1 MGLTVIPSNI
11 GGVSLNS
18 IASPL
23 ASLLSN
29 PNKVDNLIFPSDLGS
44 NPSLGHAV
52 IFQAYDYKTS
62 LGEAIAAAATKAIN
76 AVAAEESTSAAAV
89 ALVGSIASNVGP
101 STFRYLN
108 AATYTPQ
115 KQQTPYTTISLFMP
129 DTQTVNFNSHYEE
142 VSLTKELGIPGY
154 LAHAYSDA
162 TKDGLKNSGT
172 PYAIATAG
180 AIAGAS
186 VGSQNL
192 GSLIAQ
198 SAGVIVNPQIQLLF
212 TSVSLRTFQLEFLM
226 TPKTSA
232 EAQVVKN
239 ICDSFAFYSLPGI
252 AGNQTGQPGQFLTPP
267 QIFSVQFQFLGSSSA
282 LSQISNTLTSA
293 LNTTG
298 LSPFLTTN
306 SITGGT
312 PAKTFSVN
320 DCVLEDVNIDYAP
333 NGWAAYNDGYPVQ
346 TRLTLQFKETTMITK
361 NQFKNSNISNNYTN
375 FTPVQSSTST
385 VATFG
390 PNGEVNSAGN
400 PNAYGGG

>member
-29 PNKVDNLIFPSDLGS
+29 PNDVKNLIFPSDLGS

-62 LGEAIAAAATKAIN
+62 LGEAVIDVINSGSTASSQQTTTLGKVAGAIYGTGSKVFNGPSAERILKAAA
-76 AVAAEESTSAAAV
+76 
-89 ALVGSIASNVGP
+89 
-101 STFRYLN
+101 
-108 AATYTPQ
+108 YTPQ
-115 KQQTPYTTISLFMP
+115 KQQTPYTTISLYMP
-129 DTQTVNFNSHYEE
+129 DTQTISYSSHYEE

-154 LAHAYSDA
+154 IAHAISD
-162 TKDGLKNSGT
+162 KHNGEKNAGT
-172 PYAIATAG
+172 PYAIAAAG
-180 AIAGAS
+180 AVAGGIL
-186 VGSQNL
+186 GSQAL

-198 SAGVIVNPQIQLLF
+198 GAGVIVNPQIQLLF
-212 TSVSLRTFQLEFLM
+212 TSVSLRTFQLEFIM

-232 EAQVVKN
+232 EAQMVKN

-282 LSQISNTLTSA
+282 LTQISNTLTSA

-312 PAKTFSVN
+312 PAKTFLVN

-361 NQFKNSNISNNYTN
+361 NQFKNSAISSNYSSLNTLQKLGSGDASA
-375 FTPVQSSTST
+375 TQSL
-385 VATFG
+385 AA
-390 PNGEVNSAGN
+390 GESVVK
-400 PNAYGGG
+400 

>member
-1 MGLTVIPSNI
+1 MGLTVIPTNI

-29 PNKVDNLIFPSDLGS
+29 PNQVDNLIFPSDLGS

-62 LGEAIAAAATKAIN
+62 LGEATAAAATQAIN
-76 AVAAEESTSAAAV
+76 AAASAETIAGKAAAF
-89 ALVGSIASNVGP
+89 VGSVASNVGP

-129 DTQTVNFNSHYEE
+129 DTQTVNYNSHYED
-142 VSLTKELGIPGY
+142 VALTKELGIPGY

-172 PYAIATAG
+172 PYAIAVAG
-180 AIAGAS
+180 AVAGGLI
-186 VGSQNL
+186 GSQNL

-198 SAGVIVNPQIQLLF
+198 GAGVIVNPQIQLLF

-252 AGNQTGQPGQFLTPP
+252 AGAQQGQPGQFLTPP

-282 LSQISNTLTSA
+282 LSQISNTITSA

-361 NQFKNSNISNNYTN
+361 NQFKNIKIGQNAVNKQTYN
-375 FTPVQSSTST
+375 QSTEF
-385 VATFG
+385 AAKNDKGWLDF
-390 PNGEVNSAGN
+390 
-400 PNAYGGG
+400 